1 MWISNVCS
9 CLLQDRWQLAQGP
22 TRELAGCLK
31 PEKNEETKW
40 HSVLSTFP
48 PPFKQR
54 RMETKVLGKTV
65 AVLMALQEENTFEY
79 HFLSKGHSTI
89 LSQKAKLPYLVS
101 QSLRSPDRG
110 LAALKPMTSKTWECR
125 LTPHP
130 RQLLSKGLIHQGLLY
145 LVVHISVFNNY
156 SSFCCGGFPD

>member
-22 TRELAGCLK
+22 ARELAGCLK

-54 RMETKVLGKTV
+54 WMETKVLGKTV

-79 HFLSKGHSTI
+79 HFLGKGHSTI
-89 LSQKAKLPYLVS
+89 LSQKAKLPYLVT

-110 LAALKPMTSKTWECR
+110 LAALKPMTSKTWSADLP
-125 LTPHP
+125 LTPA
-130 RQLLSKGLIHQGLLY
+130 S
-145 LVVHISVFNNY
+145 
-156 SSFCCGGFPD
+156 C

>member
-31 PEKNEETKW
+31 PEKNEVTKW

-110 LAALKPMTSKTWECR
+110 LAALKQNLGVQT
-125 LTPHP
+125 
-130 RQLLSKGLIHQGLLY
+130 
-145 LVVHISVFNNY
+145 Y
-156 SSFCCGGFPD
+156 SSPPPVVEQRSDTPRSALFSCTHFCI